1 MFRRKTVV
9 RRHHEGLEAG
19 SEAEA
24 AVVAVGPCSGADAET
39 AAVDE
44 DDDWEV
50 GGGGGGGGGGFVEAE
65 MEVVG
70 FVEERVLPEN
80 RVVVVDGHVEV

>member
-50 GGGGGGGGGGFVEAE
+50 GGGGGGFVEAE
-65 MEVVG
+65 MEVVD
-70 FVEERVLPEN
+70 FVEERVFPEN